1 MANSIIDIATRHQV
15 LLERLKAGKIRD
27 YKKVVK
33 WFERDLIAKANSL
46 GVNSLNELTKKELN
60 SLISY
65 STKLS
70 KKYQTVAVD
79 DLTKDLSKLAKDD
92 ALFERDAIKSVAKG
106 VAVNSAANIA
116 YAAALASPISATGE
130 LLEPF
135 IKNWS
140 QTRIN
145 QVNGVIRKG
154 YKEGQTL
161 SQMTQAI
168 RGTRANNFKDGLTA
182 LRTRQA
188 EAVIRT
194 SVQHVSATAR
204 MQTWEANRD
213 IIEAYKWRSTLD
225 GRTTQRCRSLDGLEF
240 EMGRGPMPPIHI
252 NCRSTINFVLDS
264 SLGLDALDK
273 GATRSALGG
282 EVSAKQTYYDW
293 LKKQPKGFQ
302 EQAIGVQRTKWLTD
316 GKLTSKQFAALNLD
330 KNFNPLTLAQ
340 MKAKRSS
347 IISNKY
353 GTTTTK
359 KTTKTATKTA
369 TKKTARKSAQIQ
381 PNTSRGIA
389 FPKPPKPAVII
400 PNNDID
406 VIKSD
411 TSKIMKGVVVKKNT
425 KALDEAVDILDKE
438 NAVLVDLDKKYNKA
452 KDRVLKNA
460 LADKFNEQAA
470 IVRKLIVVRNAEI
483 AKIKAVTQK
492 TDDQLKA
499 TIFKKRHDEKLNTLK
514 VLRGNVENKAR
525 LAQAQE
531 LLENV
536 LSADNLKAIKNNNR
550 LTTAKFSRA
559 RDFRAHYKRGASTI
573 YLRSD
578 ESVSV
583 MLHEMMH
590 SLEYSRPEVSKRS
603 KAFLAKR
610 GAGERP
616 QRLRE
621 LTGNPNYL
629 YSEIALEDEFKKRGG
644 SHYMGKIYDRES
656 TEILTMGV
664 ERLLGDPTNFYLED
678 REYFDFM
685 IEILNL

>member
-46 GVNSLNELTKKELN
+46 GVNSINELTKKELN

-65 STKLS
+65 STELS

-92 ALFERDAIKSVAKG
+92 ALFERDAIKSVVKG
-106 VAVNSAANIA
+106 AAVNSAANVA

-130 LLEPF
+130 LLKPF

-161 SQMTQAI
+161 SQMTQLI
-168 RGTRANNFKDGLTA
+168 RGTRANNFKDGLTS
-182 LRTRQA
+182 LQTRQA

-204 MQTWEANRD
+204 MQTWEANSD
-213 IIEAYKWRSTLD
+213 IIQAYKWRSTLD

-252 NCRSTINFVLDS
+252 NCRSTINFVLDP

-316 GKLTSKQFAALNLD
+316 GKLTAKQFAALNLD
-330 KNFNPLTLAQ
+330 KNFNPLTLAE

-353 GTTTTK
+353 GTT
-359 KTTKTATKTA
+359 A
-369 TKKTARKSAQIQ
+369 KKTAAKTTVRKSAQIK
-381 PNTSRGIA
+381 PNTSLGLA
-389 FPKPPKPAVII
+389 FPKPEVII
-400 PNNDID
+400 PSNDIAL
-406 VIKSD
+406 IKSD
-411 TSKIMKGVVVKKNT
+411 TAKIMKGVTVSKNT
-425 KALDEAVDILDKE
+425 KALDKAVDMLDKE
-438 NAVLVDLDKKYNKA
+438 NAILVDLDKKYKREKN
-452 KDRVLKNA
+452 RLLKQA
-460 LADKFNEQAA
+460 RADKFNEQAV
-470 IVRKLIVVRNAEI
+470 IVRRLIAVRKAEI

-499 TIFKKRHDEKLNTLK
+499 AIFKKRHDEKLNPLK

-525 LAQAQE
+525 LSQAKE
-531 LLENV
+531 LLENA

-550 LTTAKFSRA
+550 LTTASFSRA
-559 RDFRAHYKRGASTI
+559 RDFRAHYKKGMSRI
-573 YLRSD
+573 YLRTD

-621 LTGNPNYL
+621 LTGNPNYG

-644 SHYMGKIYDRES
+644 SHYMGKVYDRES

-664 ERLLGDPTNFYLED
+664 ERLLGDPTNFYLDD